1 MNAVRNEDHT
11 GCVADTAATD
21 LAARCECGGWRVLE
35 TLGEW
40 AAQASVPE
48 LAHALGQ
55 AEARAEYWQAV
66 ASEVE
71 NTTSAGHV
79 TDTATRV
86 FHDGTGYAIRI
97 GYTVTDD
104 DVRQVMESAADV
116 IGHWAR
122 DLSPNDDSTW
132 RVIEALDDGTDDGH
146 GDVRHDVS
154 PRDIAGAIASI
165 LDGSVKCN
173 ADIVRNLREFVAALD
188 YCDGETG
195 DVVLQVAV
203 FGDITYG

>member
-1 MNAVRNEDHT
+1 MS
-11 GCVADTAATD
+11 
-21 LAARCECGGWRVLE
+21 E
-35 TLGEW
+35 T
-40 AAQASVPE
+40 
-48 LAHALGQ
+48 
-55 AEARAEYWQAV
+55 
-66 ASEVE
+66 E
-71 NTTSAGHV
+71 NTTNAAHV
-79 TDTATRV
+79 TDTTTRV

-104 DVRQVMESAADV
+104 DVRQIMESAADV
-116 IGHWAR
+116 CGHWAR
-122 DLSPNDDSTW
+122 ALSPNDDSTW
-132 RVIEALDDGTDDGH
+132 RVIEALDDGTDVGP
-146 GDVRHDVS
+146 GDVRHDVT

-173 ADIVRNLREFVAALD
+173 SDIVRNLREFVAALD